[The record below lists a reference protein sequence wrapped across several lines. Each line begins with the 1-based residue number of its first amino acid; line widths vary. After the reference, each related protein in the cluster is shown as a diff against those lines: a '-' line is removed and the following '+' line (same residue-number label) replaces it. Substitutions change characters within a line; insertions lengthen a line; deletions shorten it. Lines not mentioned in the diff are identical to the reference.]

1 MPTKFKKDGL
11 EYRGSRAQRVA
22 VKKKY
27 FISQTP
33 KQELIDYFNSPSGK
47 PMIKQ
52 KCRNEL
58 TRRGV
63 KLVYKTK
70 EAV

>member
-1 MPTKFKKDGL
+1 MPIKFKP
-11 EYRGSRAQRVA
+11 
-22 VKKKY
+22 
-27 FISQTP
+27 SQTTFV
-33 KQELIDYFNSPSGK
+33 KGQGRKTQHFYIKNTTTEELIDYINKGQK

-63 KLVYKTK
+63 NLVWKTP
-70 EAV
+70 ED